1 MEPTKTVND
10 ITELRTALFNTLRSL
25 GDKDNPLDIDR
36 AKAISE
42 VAQTII
48 NTAKVEIDHMKIAG
62 GRSDF
67 IAGGRSDFI
76 AASEYPQITTRTQ
89 GGIKTVTQLPGGTVT
104 KHQMDK

>member
-1 MEPTKTVND
+1 MEQTKTVND
-10 ITELRTALFNTLRSL
+10 ISALRTTLFDTLRAL
-25 GDKDNPLDIDR
+25 GDKDKPMDIDR

-48 NTAKVEIDHMKIAG
+48 NTAKVEIDHM
-62 GRSDF
+62 R

-76 AASEYPQITTRTQ
+76 AASEYQQITTRTQ